1 VGLAIAFDGSWAS
14 ARHLLTVL
22 ALTIVLMLGAIVV
35 ARADFDWSAPT
46 SWIFTGG
53 MTGILLLIGYA
64 PRYAEAM
71 NAPEYHFVTHWR
83 VPGTVD
89 DVADVLS
96 DATDLPRWWPAV
108 YLDVVET
115 KPGDEDGIGQ
125 EVALHTRGWLPYTLR
140 WHFRVTESD
149 FPHRFALESWGDFV
163 GRGEWRLRQDGHHVV
178 VTYDWRVSPRSRC
191 SAPSRSCSG
200 PCSPPTTAGPWP
212 AARRACAGSWPAGTR
227 RAHRRR
233 RCTRANPRFGHRRE
247 RLH

>member
-1 VGLAIAFDGSWAS
+1 
-14 ARHLLTVL
+14 
-22 ALTIVLMLGAIVV
+22 
-35 ARADFDWSAPT
+35 
-46 SWIFTGG
+46 
-53 MTGILLLIGYA
+53 
-64 PRYAEAM
+64 M

-149 FPHRFALESWGDFV
+149 YPQRFTLESWGDFV

-178 VTYDWRVSPRSRC
+178 VTYDWCVLAEKPLLRTFSFLLRPLFAANHRWAMARGEESLRRELARRNAA
-191 SAPSRSCSG
+191 SAPSTAMHPSQSAVR
-200 PCSPPTTAGPWP
+200 PPP
-212 AARRACAGSWPAGTR
+212 
-227 RAHRRR
+227 
-233 RCTRANPRFGHRRE
+233 
-247 RLH
+247 